1 LVTTSTLV
9 NGVSLKRRIEA
20 LARIVA
26 AREPKKL
33 PVVLSVDEIVQIVAT
48 LTGLPVHRPGSGER
62 PGRAA
67 RQ

>member
-9 NGVSLKRRIEA
+9 NGVSLKRRTEA

-33 PVVLSVDEIVQIVAT
+33 PVVLSVDEIVE
-48 LTGLPVHRPGSGER
+48 LSPH
-62 PGRAA
+62 
-67 RQ
+67 